1 MNTALRL
8 AANGLWLASAL
19 PAAWRFTRARRA
31 VGATQA
37 RVLMDIVRANA
48 DTEFGRR
55 HTFAAIDTPAAFQ
68 QRVPLATYADFVPAI
83 DRIAAGV
90 PNVLT
95 AAPVKLLEP
104 TSGSS
109 AAAKL
114 IPYTAPLQGE
124 FQAAIAAWVVGTLG
138 RRPALWRGAAYWSV
152 SPLVDRTRRSAG
164 GIPIGFEE
172 DSA

>member
-68 QRVPLATYADFVPAI
+68 QRVPLAVYADFVPAI
-83 DRIAAGV
+83 DRIATGV
-90 PNVLT
+90 TYSRPL
-95 AAPVKLLEP
+95 VKLLEP
-104 TSGSS
+104 TSGSAPPNS
-109 AAAKL
+109 SLHGAAPARK
-114 IPYTAPLQGE
+114 
-124 FQAAIAAWVVGTLG
+124 FQTAIAA
-138 RRPALWRGAAYWSV
+138 
-152 SPLVDRTRRSAG
+152 
-164 GIPIGFEE
+164 
-172 DSA
+172 